1 MTTKSSVYNIKPRF
15 STSNSVNN
23 MTTNG
28 NDMKTSRISVKRP
41 LSTTNFY
48 QNNSPTNGFSNNLK
62 KRTFQINNFY
72 HSKLKSNHSNEQVN
86 GHSPSPPLIFHAIA
100 PVSTDENNKSS
111 KQIINEQKVSLIFS
125 NLKE

>member
-1 MTTKSSVYNIKPRF
+1 MATKSSVYNIKPRF
-15 STSNSVNN
+15 STSSSVNN

-62 KRTFQINNFY
+62 KRTLQINNFF
-72 HSKLKSNHSNEQVN
+72 HSKLKSNNSNEQVN
-86 GHSPSPPLIFHAIA
+86 SRSPSPPLIFHVIA
-100 PVSTDENNKSS
+100 PVSSDEINKSS
-111 KQIINEQKVSLIFS
+111 KQIINEQKVFLIFF
-125 NLKE
+125 